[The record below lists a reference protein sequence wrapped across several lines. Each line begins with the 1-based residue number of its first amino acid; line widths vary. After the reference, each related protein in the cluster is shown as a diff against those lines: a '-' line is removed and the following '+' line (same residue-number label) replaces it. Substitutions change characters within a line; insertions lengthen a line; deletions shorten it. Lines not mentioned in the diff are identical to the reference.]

1 MNRNTE
7 SRFAVTPKV
16 NINRSKLPL
25 DFTNKTSFNIG
36 ELVPLCRPIEILP
49 GDTLQIRTGKVLR
62 MPALITPILD
72 SIYFDTYY
80 FFVPNRLVYNRW
92 KEVMGENTASAWL
105 PAVQYSNPVVTAPAT
120 TGWTQG
126 TIADYFGIPTGIPGK
141 EVLAF
146 PFRAYALIVNE
157 FFRSEVTQDPA
168 NVPVDGVT
176 VTGSNGS
183 NYITD
188 LCKGGKPFIAN
199 KFFDVFSGCLPA
211 PQKGPDVTIPVA
223 TMDPLPVVTGDPV
236 DSSVLTG
243 DTLMWTGKRNSQSVG
258 DIYTQSNGSSQFTLS
273 STDSTS
279 NFLYPTNLWALQSGI
294 ASAATINELRMA
306 FQIQRLFERDAVAG
320 TRYRSILQ
328 AHFSVTSPDS
338 RMQVPEYLGGNRIT
352 LRISQVLQ
360 QSETSTTPQGTPT
373 GVSLTVDSHFDVNK
387 SFTEHGFVIA
397 LGVARYKHTYQQ
409 GLDRLWERRDRLD
422 YYWPVLAN
430 IGNQPVLNEEIY
442 LQGPSVVDSDGN
454 EVDKQVF
461 GYQDA
466 WYDYRYMPDMCTS
479 MMRSNYAQSLDVW
492 HLADDYSSMPYLS
505 STWMQEDKTNVD
517 RVLTVNSS
525 VTNQIF
531 ADFSF
536 SGSFIRAMPFYS
548 VPGLIDHH

>member
-1 MNRNTE
+1 
-7 SRFAVTPKV
+7 
-16 NINRSKLPL
+16 
-25 DFTNKTSFNIG
+25 
-36 ELVPLCRPIEILP
+36 
-49 GDTLQIRTGKVLR
+49 
-62 MPALITPILD
+62 
-72 SIYFDTYY
+72 
-80 FFVPNRLVYNRW
+80 
-92 KEVMGENTASAWL
+92 
-105 PAVQYSNPVVTAPAT
+105 
-120 TGWTQG
+120 
-126 TIADYFGIPTGIPGK
+126 
-141 EVLAF
+141 
-146 PFRAYALIVNE
+146 
-157 FFRSEVTQDPA
+157 
-168 NVPVDGVT
+168 
-176 VTGSNGS
+176 
-183 NYITD
+183 
-188 LCKGGKPFIAN
+188 
-199 KFFDVFSGCLPA
+199 
-211 PQKGPDVTIPVA
+211 
-223 TMDPLPVVTGDPV
+223 
-236 DSSVLTG
+236 
-243 DTLMWTGKRNSQSVG
+243 MWTGKRNSQSVG